1 MREQISVRLG
11 NLHFFS
17 CEYDIAH
24 KIILD
29 CLQLLEQGSWIPY
42 SDDAL
47 SCISY
52 LCIMR
57 RFQLIL
63 ILALNCVGMQ
73 AQFNTIG
80 NVPTKVFNKQE
91 TFSPKQEEVL
101 TDSIEESPS
110 TMAVDGYNE
119 IIKEF
124 LSVSY
129 PLKNIKINSGYGMR
143 KHPIMH
149 RYCMHNGID
158 LHARQ
163 EDVFSML
170 PGEVI
175 RVGQDH
181 RSGKFVTVKS
191 ESFTISYCHLSRQY
205 VQTGDFVRAGEP
217 IGFSGS
223 TGMSTGE
230 HLHLTTKKDGKAF
243 DPTILIE
250 YVRYVKNTCLKA
262 VVF

>member
-1 MREQISVRLG
+1 
-11 NLHFFS
+11 
-17 CEYDIAH
+17 
-24 KIILD
+24 
-29 CLQLLEQGSWIPY
+29 
-42 SDDAL
+42 
-47 SCISY
+47 
-52 LCIMR
+52 MR

-63 ILALNCVGMQ
+63 ILALNCVGIQ

-80 NVPTKVFNKQE
+80 NVPTKVFKKQE
-91 TFSPKQEEVL
+91 TFPPEQEEAR
-101 TDSIEESPS
+101 TDSMEMPSPP
-110 TMAVDGYNE
+110 MAVDGYNE

-175 RVGQDH
+175 RVGQDN

-205 VQTGDFVRAGEP
+205 VQTGEFVRAGEP

-230 HLHLTTKKDGKAF
+230 HLHLTTKKDGRAI
-243 DPTILIE
+243 DPTILLD
-250 YVRYVKNTCLKA
+250 YVRNVKDKCVKLLIQ
-262 VVF
+262 

>member
-1 MREQISVRLG
+1 M
-11 NLHFFS
+11 
-17 CEYDIAH
+17 
-24 KIILD
+24 
-29 CLQLLEQGSWIPY
+29 
-42 SDDAL
+42 
-47 SCISY
+47 SY

-80 NVPTKVFNKQE
+80 NVPTKVLNKQE
-91 TFSPKQEEVL
+91 AFSPKQEEAQ
-101 TDSIEESPS
+101 TDSMEMPSPP
-110 TMAVDGYNE
+110 MAVDGYNE
-119 IIKEF
+119 IIKDF
-124 LSVSY
+124 LGVSY
-129 PLKNIKINSGYGMR
+129 PLKNIKINSGFGMR

-175 RVGQDH
+175 RVGQDN

-230 HLHLTTKKDGKAF
+230 HLHLTTKKDGKAI
-243 DPTILIE
+243 DPTILLKYICS
-250 YVRYVKNTCLKA
+250 VKEACLQKLTH
-262 VVF
+262 

>member
-1 MREQISVRLG
+1 MLV
-11 NLHFFS
+11 
-17 CEYDIAH
+17 
-24 KIILD
+24 
-29 CLQLLEQGSWIPY
+29 
-42 SDDAL
+42 
-47 SCISY
+47 
-52 LCIMR
+52 
-57 RFQLIL
+57 
-63 ILALNCVGMQ
+63 LNCVGMQ

-91 TFSPKQEEVL
+91 TFPPEQEEAQ
-101 TDSIEESPS
+101 TDSMEMPSPP
-110 TMAVDGYNE
+110 MAIDGYNE
-119 IIKEF
+119 IIKDF

-129 PLKNIKINSGYGMR
+129 PLKNIKINSGFGMR

-163 EDVFSML
+163 ENVFSML

-175 RVGQDH
+175 RVGQNN

-230 HLHLTTKKDGKAF
+230 HLHLTTKKDGRAI
-243 DPTILIE
+243 DPTILLE
-250 YVRYVKNTCLKA
+250 YVRSVKDRCL
-262 VVF
+262 VLLSH

>member
-1 MREQISVRLG
+1 MG
-11 NLHFFS
+11 
-17 CEYDIAH
+17 
-24 KIILD
+24 
-29 CLQLLEQGSWIPY
+29 
-42 SDDAL
+42 
-47 SCISY
+47 Y
-52 LCIMR
+52 LCTMR

-63 ILALNCVGMQ
+63 MLVLNCVGIQ

-80 NVPTKVFNKQE
+80 NVTTKVLNKQE
-91 TFSPKQEEVL
+91 AFPPEQDVAQ
-101 TDSIEESPS
+101 TDSIEVPSPP
-110 TMAVDGYNE
+110 MAVDGYNE
-119 IIKEF
+119 IIKNF
-124 LSVSY
+124 LSVSF
-129 PLKNIKINSGYGMR
+129 PLKNIKINSEFGMR

-163 EDVFSML
+163 EDVYSML

-175 RVGQDH
+175 RVGQDN

-191 ESFTISYCHLSRQY
+191 ESFTISYCHLSRQF

-230 HLHLTTKKDGKAF
+230 HLHLTTKKNGKVIN
-243 DPTILIE
+243 PTILLD
-250 YVRYVKNTCLKA
+250 YVRDVKNRCVKLLCK
-262 VVF
+262 

>member
-1 MREQISVRLG
+1 M
-11 NLHFFS
+11 
-17 CEYDIAH
+17 
-24 KIILD
+24 
-29 CLQLLEQGSWIPY
+29 
-42 SDDAL
+42 
-47 SCISY
+47 SY

-63 ILALNCVGMQ
+63 ILALNCVDIQ

-91 TFSPKQEEVL
+91 TFPPEQEEAR
-101 TDSIEESPS
+101 TDSMEMPSPP
-110 TMAVDGYNE
+110 MAVDGYNE

-175 RVGQDH
+175 RVGQDN

-205 VQTGDFVRAGEP
+205 VQTGEFVRAGEP

-230 HLHLTTKKDGKAF
+230 HLHLTTKKDGKAI
-243 DPTILIE
+243 DPTILLD
-250 YVRYVKNTCLKA
+250 YVRNVKDRCL
-262 VVF
+262 VLLSH

>member
-1 MREQISVRLG
+1 M
-11 NLHFFS
+11 
-17 CEYDIAH
+17 
-24 KIILD
+24 
-29 CLQLLEQGSWIPY
+29 
-42 SDDAL
+42 
-47 SCISY
+47 SY

-63 ILALNCVGMQ
+63 ILALNCVGIQ

-80 NVPTKVFNKQE
+80 NVTTKVLNKQE
-91 TFSPKQEEVL
+91 AFPPEQEEAQ

-129 PLKNIKINSGYGMR
+129 PLKNIKINSGFGMR

-175 RVGQDH
+175 RVGQDN

-230 HLHLTTKKDGKAF
+230 HLHLTTKKDGKAI
-243 DPTILIE
+243 DPTILLKYICS
-250 YVRYVKNTCLKA
+250 VKEACLQKLTH
-262 VVF
+262 

>member
-1 MREQISVRLG
+1 MSRLAK
-11 NLHFFS
+11 LV
-17 CEYDIAH
+17 
-24 KIILD
+24 
-29 CLQLLEQGSWIPY
+29 
-42 SDDAL
+42 
-47 SCISY
+47 
-52 LCIMR
+52 
-57 RFQLIL
+57 LI
-63 ILALNCVGMQ
+63 CVGFLCYPLHLP
-73 AQFNTIG
+73 A
-80 NVPTKVFNKQE
+80 
-91 TFSPKQEEVL
+91 EEE
-101 TDSIEESPS
+101 DREYWIER
-110 TMAVDGYNE
+110 Y
-119 IIKEF
+119 

-129 PLKNIKINSGYGMR
+129 PLKNIKINSGFGMR

-175 RVGQDH
+175 RVGQDN

-205 VQTGDFVRAGEP
+205 VQTGEFVRAGEP

-230 HLHLTTKKDGKAF
+230 HLHLTTKKDGRAI
-243 DPTILIE
+243 DPTILLD
-250 YVRYVKNTCLKA
+250 YVRNVKDKCVELLIQ
-262 VVF
+262 

>member
-1 MREQISVRLG
+1 M
-11 NLHFFS
+11 
-17 CEYDIAH
+17 
-24 KIILD
+24 
-29 CLQLLEQGSWIPY
+29 
-42 SDDAL
+42 
-47 SCISY
+47 SY

-129 PLKNIKINSGYGMR
+129 PLKNIKINSGFGMR
-143 KHPIMH
+143 KHPVMH
-149 RYCMHNGID
+149 LYRMHNGID

-175 RVGQDH
+175 RVGQDN

>member
-1 MREQISVRLG
+1 MLV
-11 NLHFFS
+11 
-17 CEYDIAH
+17 
-24 KIILD
+24 
-29 CLQLLEQGSWIPY
+29 
-42 SDDAL
+42 
-47 SCISY
+47 
-52 LCIMR
+52 
-57 RFQLIL
+57 
-63 ILALNCVGMQ
+63 LNCVGMQ

-80 NVPTKVFNKQE
+80 NVPTKVLNRQE
-91 TFSPKQEEVL
+91 AFPPEQEEAL
-101 TDSIEESPS
+101 TDSIEVPSPP
-110 TMAVDGYNE
+110 MAEDGYNE
-119 IIKEF
+119 IIKDF
-124 LSVSY
+124 LSVSF
-129 PLKNIKINSGYGMR
+129 PLKNIKINSGFGMR

-175 RVGQDH
+175 RVGQDN

-205 VQTGDFVRAGEP
+205 VQTGDLVRAGEP

-230 HLHLTTKKDGKAF
+230 HLHLTTKKDGKAI
-243 DPTILIE
+243 DPTILLE
-250 YVRYVKNTCLKA
+250 YVRDIKDRCLLLLA
-262 VVF
+262 Q

>member
-1 MREQISVRLG
+1 M
-11 NLHFFS
+11 
-17 CEYDIAH
+17 
-24 KIILD
+24 
-29 CLQLLEQGSWIPY
+29 
-42 SDDAL
+42 
-47 SCISY
+47 SY

-63 ILALNCVGMQ
+63 ILALNCVCMQ

-80 NVPTKVFNKQE
+80 NVPTKVLNKQE
-91 TFSPKQEEVL
+91 AFSPKQEEAQ
-101 TDSIEESPS
+101 TDSMEMPSPP
-110 TMAVDGYNE
+110 MAVDGYNE
-119 IIKEF
+119 IIKDF

-129 PLKNIKINSGYGMR
+129 PLKNIKINSGFGMR
-143 KHPIMH
+143 KHPVMH

-175 RVGQDH
+175 RVGQDN

-230 HLHLTTKKDGKAF
+230 HLHLTTKKNGKVIN
-243 DPTILIE
+243 PTILLD
-250 YVRYVKNTCLKA
+250 YVRDVKNRCVKLLCK
-262 VVF
+262 

>member
-1 MREQISVRLG
+1 M
-11 NLHFFS
+11 
-17 CEYDIAH
+17 
-24 KIILD
+24 
-29 CLQLLEQGSWIPY
+29 
-42 SDDAL
+42 
-47 SCISY
+47 SY

-80 NVPTKVFNKQE
+80 NVPTKVLNKQE
-91 TFSPKQEEVL
+91 AFSPKQEEAQ
-101 TDSIEESPS
+101 TDSMEMPSPP
-110 TMAVDGYNE
+110 MAVDGYNE
-119 IIKEF
+119 IIKDF

-129 PLKNIKINSGYGMR
+129 PLKNIKINSRFGMR

-175 RVGQDH
+175 RVGQDNS
-181 RSGKFVTVKS
+181 SGKFVTVKS

-230 HLHLTTKKDGKAF
+230 HLHLTTKKDGRAI
-243 DPTILIE
+243 DPTILLE
-250 YVRYVKNTCLKA
+250 YVRSVKDRCL
-262 VVF
+262 VLLSQ

>member
-1 MREQISVRLG
+1 MLV
-11 NLHFFS
+11 
-17 CEYDIAH
+17 
-24 KIILD
+24 
-29 CLQLLEQGSWIPY
+29 
-42 SDDAL
+42 
-47 SCISY
+47 
-52 LCIMR
+52 
-57 RFQLIL
+57 
-63 ILALNCVGMQ
+63 LNCVGMQ

-91 TFSPKQEEVL
+91 TFPPKQEEVL

-110 TMAVDGYNE
+110 TMSVDGYNE

-175 RVGQDH
+175 RVGQDN

-205 VQTGDFVRAGEP
+205 VQTGEFVRAGEP

-230 HLHLTTKKDGKAF
+230 HLHLTTKKDGRAI
-243 DPTILIE
+243 DPIILLE
-250 YVRYVKNTCLKA
+250 YVRSVKDRCL
-262 VVF
+262 VLLSH

>member
-1 MREQISVRLG
+1 M
-11 NLHFFS
+11 
-17 CEYDIAH
+17 
-24 KIILD
+24 
-29 CLQLLEQGSWIPY
+29 
-42 SDDAL
+42 
-47 SCISY
+47 SY

-80 NVPTKVFNKQE
+80 NVPTKVLNKQE
-91 TFSPKQEEVL
+91 AFPPEQEEAL
-101 TDSIEESPS
+101 KDSMEMSS
-110 TMAVDGYNE
+110 TPMAVDGYNE
-119 IIKEF
+119 IIKDF
-124 LSVSY
+124 LSVSF
-129 PLKNIKINSGYGMR
+129 PLKNIKINSGFGMR

-175 RVGQDH
+175 RVGQDN

-223 TGMSTGE
+223 TGMSIGE
-230 HLHLTTKKDGKAF
+230 HLHLTTKKDGRAI
-243 DPTILIE
+243 DPAILLD
-250 YVRYVKNTCLKA
+250 YVRNVKDKCVQLLIQ
-262 VVF
+262 

>member
-1 MREQISVRLG
+1 
-11 NLHFFS
+11 
-17 CEYDIAH
+17 
-24 KIILD
+24 
-29 CLQLLEQGSWIPY
+29 
-42 SDDAL
+42 
-47 SCISY
+47 
-52 LCIMR
+52 
-57 RFQLIL
+57 
-63 ILALNCVGMQ
+63 MQ

-80 NVPTKVFNKQE
+80 NVPTKVLNKQE
-91 TFSPKQEEVL
+91 AFPPEQEEAQ
-101 TDSIEESPS
+101 TDSTEVSSLP
-110 TMAVDGYNE
+110 MASDGYNE
-119 IIKEF
+119 IIKDF

-129 PLKNIKINSGYGMR
+129 PLKNIKINSGFGMR

-158 LHARQ
+158 LHARR

-175 RVGQDH
+175 RVGQDN

-205 VQTGDFVRAGEP
+205 VQTGEFVRAGEP

-230 HLHLTTKKDGKAF
+230 HLHLTTKKDGRAI
-243 DPTILIE
+243 DPIILLE
-250 YVRYVKNTCLKA
+250 YVRSVKDRCL
-262 VVF
+262 VLLSH